1 MIQNYLRRFY
11 AEIFGGLPM
20 GPALVAA
27 AFLGIFCLI
36 PSLDPSREEQS
47 RVASSKIAQR
57 PEDRLVVKVERNESL
72 GGLLTRHG
80 LRALSARELLQKVRQ
95 FVDLQRLPKDQ
106 AISLILDGQDRNVR
120 AVEFVLRDHIVRA
133 SATIGGWSVERQEL
147 FHSMRFNVVRVNP
160 GDNFSK
166 SLAEAGISA
175 QQIRQLR
182 NIFSSQ
188 IEFSSGVS
196 AGDELKIVLPQK
208 QYLDGNVVVGPL
220 AAARWA
226 ISGRSYE
233 AFGFSG
239 VDGALRYYDS
249 EGQSLPHSFLPA
261 PLKYE
266 RISSTFNLARPDP
279 VTGVTRPHQ
288 AIDYQAA
295 VGTPVVAIGSGTVE
309 FAGWR
314 EGYGLMIE
322 IKHAGGYASAYCH
335 LSRLAEGLVDGKRVK
350 AGDEIGQV
358 GRTGHA
364 TGPHLHF
371 EFSLDGQR
379 IDFLSVKVTEP
390 DSLTGVRLQEFRR
403 EQQQWRSIMSGTDE
417 DPLARGEVRQWQ

>member
-11 AEIFGGLPM
+11 VEIFGGLPI
-20 GPALVAA
+20 GPAIVAA
-27 AFLGIFCLI
+27 AFLGIFCFT
-36 PSLDPSREEQS
+36 PSLNPSREEQS
-47 RVASSKIAQR
+47 RVEPNRIAQR

-95 FVDLQRLPKDQ
+95 FVDIQRLPKDQ

-120 AVEFVLRDHIVRA
+120 AVEFVLHDHIVRA

-147 FHSMRFNVVRVNP
+147 SHSMRFNVVQVNP

-166 SLAEAGISA
+166 SLAGAGISA

-182 NIFSSQ
+182 TIFSSQ
-188 IEFSSGVS
+188 IESSSELS
-196 AGDELKIVLPQK
+196 AGDELTIVLPQK

-220 AAARWA
+220 AAARWV

-322 IKHAGGYASAYCH
+322 LKHAGGYASAYSH
-335 LSRLAEGLVDGKRVK
+335 LSRLADGLTDGRRVK
-350 AGDEIGQV
+350 AGDKIGEV

-371 EFSLDGQR
+371 EFSLNGQR
-379 IDFLSVKVTEP
+379 IDFLSVKVPEP
-390 DSLTGVRLQEFRR
+390 DSLTGARLQQFRR
-403 EQQQWRSIMSGTDE
+403 EQQQWLSVMSGSDE
-417 DPLARGEVRQWQ
+417 DQLARGEIRQWQ